1 MMRKS
6 RLIPNTH
13 ESTTYAWCLEHSL
26 QEGYTITWTRLG
38 TFFLCKLKKI
48 KGDKHYGYYGI
59 GRLSQL
65 KLMDFEK

>member
-1 MMRKS
+1 
-6 RLIPNTH
+6 
-13 ESTTYAWCLEHSL
+13 L